1 MPPMPPMAPRPIKRA
16 GAGSRPITIIPTE
29 RCNDDKIKNAICPR
43 RDQPVICETCGRKVE
58 RRMRGQRYCKP
69 RCRDR
74 GRGRS
79 RKAFLGK
86 DTRAPASPTKI
97 SSASSDLQR
106 AKTPSSSKAKVSLA
120 RVIQVEIIDRHHW
133 EERTSPDGV
142 KVWVAQ
148 LSPRYRYKSSTE

>member
-1 MPPMPPMAPRPIKRA
+1 MPPMAPTPIKRA
-16 GAGSRPITIIPTE
+16 GAGSRPTTMIRRSVVMTT
-29 RCNDDKIKNAICPR
+29 KSKMQFASR

-69 RCRDR
+69 RCRGR